1 MRIIIFANGVMDD
14 PLADAIRWIGPGD
27 IIVAA
32 NGGTRHALD
41 AEMIP
46 QHIIGDL
53 DSLGPKVR
61 AQLKASGTVFHAHPP
76 AKDETDLELALLWAA
91 EQPVE
96 TIVVLGALGGRPD
109 QALANLL
116 LLALPALV
124 DREVLLADGAWT
136 ICCIRDGE
144 TRILHGS
151 PGDTVSLIP
160 LGGDAH
166 GVSTTG
172 LAYPLRDETL
182 HFGQARG
189 VSNELVREEATV
201 TVQEGLLWCLSKDSK
216 LQKRESNDF

>member
-14 PLADAIRWIGPGD
+14 PHADAVRWIAPED
-27 IIVAA
+27 IIIAA
-32 NGGTRHALD
+32 DGGTRHALD
-41 AEMIP
+41 AGVAP

-53 DSLGPKVR
+53 DSLGSETHV
-61 AQLKASGTVFHAHPP
+61 QLEAAGTVFHAHPP

-91 EQPVE
+91 EQTPH

-116 LLALPALV
+116 LLALPALEG
-124 DREVLLADGAWT
+124 REVILADNEWMIQCLRGGEALVLRGA
-136 ICCIRDGE
+136 
-144 TRILHGS
+144 

-166 GVSTTG
+166 GVRTMG

-182 HFGQARG
+182 HFGLARG
-189 VSNELVREEATV
+189 VSNVMEEPVAAV
-201 TVQEGLLWCLSKDSK
+201 KIESGKLWCFHKGN
-216 LQKRESNDF
+216 SNA